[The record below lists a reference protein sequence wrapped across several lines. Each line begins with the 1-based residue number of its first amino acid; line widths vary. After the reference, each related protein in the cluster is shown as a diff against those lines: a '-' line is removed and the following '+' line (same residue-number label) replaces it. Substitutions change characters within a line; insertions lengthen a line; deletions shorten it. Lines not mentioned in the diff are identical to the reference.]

1 MVEVEGQ
8 AIVEADGWVKLWVSA
23 GVGEPGS
30 EGVGWGSCWNWFV
43 DGEEGYFFRP
53 WTADE
58 AVYPEENQGIAD
70 DVMDIV

>member
-1 MVEVEGQ
+1 MKALG
-8 AIVEADGWVKLWVSA
+8 G
-23 GVGEPGS
+23 GV
-30 EGVGWGSCWNWFV
+30 VGIGFV

-70 DVMDIV
+70 DVVDIV